1 MPDKV
6 TQDGVDLTRR
16 DFAKLTLA
24 ALAGLSAGSWAKAAE
39 PQPLSS
45 KDPILSEPHI
55 CRGLNTCR
63 GKALSRRNTCAGTS
77 TCATARYHP
86 CKGHNDCR
94 GQGGCGDLPGGNECR
109 GLGACDVPLKP
120 RSIAATDAI
129 LVARII
135 LLYDRVLATSA
146 RGKERIQ

>member
-1 MPDKV
+1 MPDEIA
-6 TQDGVDLTRR
+6 QNGVDLTRR

-24 ALAGLSAGSWAKAAE
+24 ALAGFSAGSGANGSQ
-39 PQPLSS
+39 PQTASAS
-45 KDPILSEPHI
+45 DPILSEPHI

-63 GKALSRRNTCAGTS
+63 GRAVSRHNQCAGTS

-120 RSIAATDAI
+120 RVWPLARKRFEQVMKQQRRRFGVPP
-129 LVARII
+129 LVA
-135 LLYDRVLATSA
+135 
-146 RGKERIQ
+146 QNQ